1 MGRRGEVLRAGHE
14 HVAEGPRAANI
25 RAKETEKEGL
35 PMGWVKIIL
44 ANLLDAAGAAGG

>member
-1 MGRRGEVLRAGHE
+1 MREGHE
-14 HVAEGPRAANI
+14 HVAEGPGASNI
-25 RAKETEKEGL
+25 RPKETEKEGL